1 MASVETLITSSS
13 TPSQAFVPPPRTSS
27 REVQLTQDWNSVP
40 NAASSGQPNPSD
52 ATALPIPEQPT
63 SAQQSSSPQE
73 RSESI
78 GRGSRRS
85 IKKGSKRK
93 DQESEKAPQAP
104 SAEQERP
111 KKKGGLLA
119 FLNCCGSSDTVQETG
134 QQDAAQPAK
143 PATKTQPTRAQQPR
157 NPQNVGTADTSTT
170 QDSKEVIDE
179 KSTQKQLLADGSKVE
194 SRKEGADAEK
204 SQPSD
209 GAVDKLEPN
218 HPGGSLATATAN
230 SSGVAQSADGSSGLP
245 NIVTSG
251 PSDGPVDTDPANPSV
266 QVQAP
271 TPTVP
276 QQEDQPIFDRTPEQ
290 KQLDEDIEMSDKL
303 PLSEKEAQQIDE
315 EQHQHQT
322 EESQQGYSTG
332 SLPPPPPL
340 PQSHQGSGD
349 STGASH
355 DTSLVSTPEQ
365 SGKWLLPPVR
375 PEHRGRKCLVLDLD
389 ETLVHSSFKI
399 LHQADFTIPVEIE
412 GQYHNVY
419 VIKRPGVD
427 QFLKRVGELYEVVVF
442 TASVSKYGDPLLDQ
456 LDIHGVVHHRLFRE
470 SCYNHQGNY
479 VKDLSQI
486 GRDLKETIIIDNS
499 PTSYIFHPQH
509 AVPISSW
516 FSDAHDNELLDLIP
530 VLYDLAGSQVQDV
543 SLVLDVAL

>member
-1 MASVETLITSSS
+1 MSQQGVQPAAGGTEQGSS
-13 TPSQAFVPPPRTSS
+13 TTSQAFVPPPRTSS
-27 REVQLTQDWNSVP
+27 REVQLTQDRNSVP

-63 SAQQSSSPQE
+63 SAQQPSNPQE

-85 IKKGSKRK
+85 IRKGSKRK
-93 DQESEKAPQAP
+93 DQSSEKAPQAP

-119 FLNCCGSSDTVQETG
+119 FLNCCGSSDNVQETS
-134 QQDAAQPAK
+134 QQDPAQPAK
-143 PATKTQPTRAQQPR
+143 PASKTQPTRAQQPR

-179 KSTQKQLLADGSKVE
+179 KSTQKANGSKI
-194 SRKEGADAEK
+194 EGADPEK

-218 HPGGSLATATAN
+218 HPSGSLPNATADSSQTAE
-230 SSGVAQSADGSSGLP
+230 ASSGLP

-251 PSDGPVDTDPANPSV
+251 PSDGPVDTNPANPSV

-303 PLSEKEAQQIDE
+303 PLTEKEAQHIDE
-315 EQHQHQT
+315 EHQHAG
-322 EESQQGYSTG
+322 EDSQQGYSTS

-375 PEHRGRKCLVLDLD
+375 PELRGRKCLVLDLD

-479 VKDLSQI
+479 VKDLSQV

-530 VLYDLAGSQVQDV
+530 VLQDLAGSQVQDV